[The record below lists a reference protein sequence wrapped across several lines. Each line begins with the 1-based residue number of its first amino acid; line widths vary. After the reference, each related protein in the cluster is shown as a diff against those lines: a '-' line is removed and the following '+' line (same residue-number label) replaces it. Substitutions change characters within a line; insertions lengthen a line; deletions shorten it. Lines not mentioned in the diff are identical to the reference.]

1 MAREEF
7 EKLDSGLD
15 HIFAVLRVDR
25 LDRRI
30 KTTDVVPN
38 DSDFLKTRSFE
49 LEGLSRKRVS
59 QWGKMSIPDEEA
71 AEEPGE
77 EEEDEEGYEI

>member
-1 MAREEF
+1 MWH
-7 EKLDSGLD
+7 L
-15 HIFAVLRVDR
+15 
-25 LDRRI
+25 
-30 KTTDVVPN
+30 TPN

-59 QWGKMSIPDEEA
+59 QWGKMSIPDEEE